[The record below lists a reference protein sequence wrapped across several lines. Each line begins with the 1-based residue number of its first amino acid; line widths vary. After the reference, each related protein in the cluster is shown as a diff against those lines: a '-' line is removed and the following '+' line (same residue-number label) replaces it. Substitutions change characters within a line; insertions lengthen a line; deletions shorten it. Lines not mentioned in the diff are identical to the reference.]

1 MKPGDL
7 VTYVSAYDLK
17 PRTGIIVKILKL
29 GTGPFDMNV
38 YEVLRADGTLDTYTS
53 AAVRDIEVGWD
64 RASR

>member
-7 VTYVSAYDLK
+7 VTYISSYDLK

-38 YEVLRADGTLDTYTS
+38 YEVLRANGTLDTYTD
-53 AAVRDIEVGWD
+53 AAIRDINTGFSH
-64 RASR
+64 ASR